1 MREAVHRAAQEKRD
15 ADVRRFGSSVDFP
28 EVEVGDLERVGPQL
42 VLDF

>member
-1 MREAVHRAAQEKRD
+1 MREAVHRVAQEKREE
-15 ADVRRFGSSVDFP
+15 DVRKFGSTVEFP